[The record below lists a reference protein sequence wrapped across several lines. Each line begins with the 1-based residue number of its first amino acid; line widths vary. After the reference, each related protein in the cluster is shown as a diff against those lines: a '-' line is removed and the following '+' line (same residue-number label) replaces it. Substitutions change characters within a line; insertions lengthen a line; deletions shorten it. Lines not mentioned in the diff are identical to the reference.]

1 VKADLF
7 SSGAI
12 APITVRQIGDELIQ
26 TINARDIH
34 RKPQVGRD
42 FSNWIKDRIG
52 TQFKE
57 NVDFSWKSFSPNR
70 AKTPKVE
77 DQRSTI
83 SCRSKW
89 LSTSYAG
96 VRQLAGRQSEVWGVG
111 SAADKLFMIKSE

>member
-52 TQFKE
+52 MCAQYCR
-57 NVDFSWKSFSPNR
+57 PAR
-70 AKTPKVE
+70 ALE
-77 DQRSTI
+77 EQRS
-83 SCRSKW
+83 
-89 LSTSYAG
+89 L
-96 VRQLAGRQSEVWGVG
+96 VP
-111 SAADKLFMIKSE
+111 